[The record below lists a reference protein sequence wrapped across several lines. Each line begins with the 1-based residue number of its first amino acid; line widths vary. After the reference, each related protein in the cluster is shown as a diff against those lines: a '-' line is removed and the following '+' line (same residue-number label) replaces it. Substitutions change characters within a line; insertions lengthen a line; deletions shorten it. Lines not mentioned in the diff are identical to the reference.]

1 MYSISN
7 PLTKIQATDNS
18 CIINHS
24 CCCCGLV
31 VDIGILE
38 KYDFICCI
46 VNSKL
51 LLLLLTH
58 VSSALLALQ
67 LIIVL
72 STFNCIN
79 YLCKPLMLPFLSSYN
94 QRVGCLQWL
103 GSRDGLALG
112 CYQSSPEILIV
123 KQYNWKYE
131 QNSKM
136 LYKYDILYVCVLPY
150 ISLYL

>member
-1 MYSISN
+1 MYSIFN
-7 PLTKIQATDNS
+7 PPTKIQATANS

-38 KYDFICCI
+38 KYDFMCCI
-46 VNSKL
+46 VYSKLL

-67 LIIVL
+67 LIIIVL

-79 YLCKPLMLPFLSSYN
+79 YLCKPLMLPFINL
-94 QRVGCLQWL
+94 
-103 GSRDGLALG
+103 
-112 CYQSSPEILIV
+112 LISIMKLFSV
-123 KQYNWKYE
+123 AQL
-131 QNSKM
+131 
-136 LYKYDILYVCVLPY
+136 LYKPLGLLVNLLFNFQHYKDIATITYLA
-150 ISLYL
+150 SLNACCKTTI